1 MKNTQNE
8 GFSLIHNLANKRLN
22 YAFIQKSYWKYKGMN
37 QKDFERLYR
46 GRVSK
51 RGIIPKGNRNK
62 NLSNLRE
69 WSTHKDSHN
78 TISIKLPPNPK
89 LLHKS
94 TILINTTL
102 FHTLFVS
109 FLKDFPFSIFFFSFS
124 FSFLFSLIEINQIS
138 TQSFFSPTWIQ
149 PHHHV
154 NTPYFLRQGKNSY
167 NNTMLRVQENKK
179 Q

>member
-1 MKNTQNE
+1 MTNTHNE
-8 GFSLIHNLANKRLN
+8 VFSLTHNLANKRLN
-22 YAFIQKSYWKYKGMN
+22 YAVIQKAYWKYKGTN

-102 FHTLFVS
+102 FQYYFFQS
-109 FLKDFPFSIFFFSFS
+109 FFIFFSFFFFSFF
-124 FSFLFSLIEINQIS
+124 FSFFFLFLFLKPHSNQHTS
-138 TQSFFSPTWIQ
+138 KQTLLSPTWIQ
-149 PHHHV
+149 P
-154 NTPYFLRQGKNSY
+154 TSKCEYSLLSKAR
-167 NNTMLRVQENKK
+167 
-179 Q
+179 

>member
-1 MKNTQNE
+1 MTNTQNE
-8 GFSLIHNLANKRLN
+8 VFSLTHNLANKRLN
-22 YAFIQKSYWKYKGMN
+22 YAVIQKSYWKYKGTN

-51 RGIIPKGNRNK
+51 RGINPKGNRNK

-102 FHTLFVS
+102 FQYY
-109 FLKDFPFSIFFFSFS
+109 FFSFS
-124 FSFLFSLIEINQIS
+124 KLFHFFSFFLFLFFLFLFFL
-138 TQSFFSPTWIQ
+138 SFSFS
-149 PHHHV
+149 
-154 NTPYFLRQGKNSY
+154 
-167 NNTMLRVQENKK
+167 
-179 Q
+179 

>member
-1 MKNTQNE
+1 MKNTQKWGLWHSSN
-8 GFSLIHNLANKRLN
+8 NLANKRLN
-22 YAFIQKSYWKYKGMN
+22 YAVIQKSYWKYKGTN

-102 FHTLFVS
+102 FQYY
-109 FLKDFPFSIFFFSFS
+109 FFSFS
-124 FSFLFSLIEINQIS
+124 KLFHFFLSFSFLSFSLF
-138 TQSFFSPTWIQ
+138 SFFFFFVKPHSNQHTSKQTLLSPTWIQ
-149 PHHHV
+149 P
-154 NTPYFLRQGKNSY
+154 TSKCEYSLLSKAR
-167 NNTMLRVQENKK
+167 
-179 Q
+179 

>member
-8 GFSLIHNLANKRLN
+8 VFSLTHNLANKRLN
-22 YAFIQKSYWKYKGMN
+22 YAFIQKSYWKYKGTN

-51 RGIIPKGNRNK
+51 RGINPKANRNK

-89 LLHKS
+89 LLHK
-94 TILINTTL
+94 TQYLLTQHYYNTFFL
-102 FHTLFVS
+102 FFFFLF
-109 FLKDFPFSIFFFSFS
+109 LFFFSFS
-124 FSFLFSLIEINQIS
+124 FLSFSLFFFLFLFLTPHSNQHTS
-138 TQSFFSPTWIQ
+138 KQTLLSPTWIQ
-149 PHHHV
+149 P
-154 NTPYFLRQGKNSY
+154 TSKCEYSLLSKAR
-167 NNTMLRVQENKK
+167 
-179 Q
+179 

>member
-1 MKNTQNE
+1 MTNTHNE
-8 GFSLIHNLANKRLN
+8 VFSLTHNLANKRLN
-22 YAFIQKSYWKYKGMN
+22 YAVIQKSYWQYRGTN

-102 FHTLFVS
+102 FQYY
-109 FLKDFPFSIFFFSFS
+109 FFSFS
-124 FSFLFSLIEINQIS
+124 KFFHPCRVWIDACLWVLVQVFLYGCYCFLFSWTLNFVLLYE
-138 TQSFFSPTWIQ
+138 
-149 PHHHV
+149 
-154 NTPYFLRQGKNSY
+154 FLPC
-167 NNTMLRVQENKK
+167 LRK
-179 Q
+179 